1 MNTARRRLVVALLAA
16 WLTARCSAAPSD
28 QAAQSNPCEFGA
40 VVFDVGPVDFCAKA
54 VALAQ
59 VRLGWLHWP
68 VTSTSFRSEIC
79 PPNAR
84 CLGDGA
90 DNEGWV
96 IFTFSIGDPSMI
108 HVGPDANG
116 VVVAGFPEAP
126 PDWLIK
132 ELDAREP
139 SRQTGPQGG

>member
-1 MNTARRRLVVALLAA
+1 MAIGVLCAAVLAG
-16 WLTARCSAAPSD
+16 CGAAPAGGAGS
-28 QAAQSNPCEFGA
+28 APSNPCEFGA
-40 VVFDVGPVDFCAKA
+40 VVFAVGPVDFCEKA

-84 CLGDGA
+84 CMGDGD

-116 VVVAGFPEAP
+116 VVVAGFLEPL

-132 ELDAREP
+132 ELNAREP
-139 SRQTGPQGG
+139 SRQTAPQGG

>member
-1 MNTARRRLVVALLAA
+1 MAGCKATP
-16 WLTARCSAAPSD
+16 TSGQAP
-28 QAAQSNPCEFGA
+28 SNPCEFGA

-59 VRLGWLHWP
+59 VQLGWLHWP
-68 VTSTSFRSEIC
+68 VASTSFRSEIC

-84 CLGDGA
+84 CVGDGA
-90 DNEGWV
+90 DDEGWV
-96 IFTFSIGDPSMI
+96 VFTFSIGDPSMI

-116 VVVAGFPEAP
+116 VVVAGVPEAP
-126 PDWLIK
+126 PDWLMD
-132 ELDAREP
+132 ELNAREP